1 MPVVVNEGT
10 PSHATTSTVEGKLSI
25 MKLVGLFFIRMPY
38 TVVVADRLL
47 QEMALL
53 SLEGIYHDTIEL
65 LSVMITTAICMCI
78 RTSATQTSPASWGR
92 RFWHR
97 IQSLME
103 GVCRCCKID
112 PYSWKSTIKGDG
124 YFEVKHFCCS
134 SYNN

>member
-1 MPVVVNEGT
+1 MPVVANEGT

-65 LSVMITTAICMCI
+65 LSVIITTAICMCI

-103 GVCRCCKID
+103 GSVVAAKVIPIHGKLPSKEMD
-112 PYSWKSTIKGDG
+112 ILK
-124 YFEVKHFCCS
+124 
-134 SYNN
+134 